1 MQIETTLDHSHYFI
15 KRNKMRYAKVLLDF
29 IVLTLS
35 VKITFYRNIIAA
47 LTDNILFSELD
58 ASLADAK
65 TAVDALELS
74 ILNAADGSHT
84 AKALM
89 HAQAEVTDKTFRKLA
104 ASVDIMSDGNEA
116 SILSSGFRASKPL
129 PARQKDTLTA
139 KEGKNSGCV
148 DLAGKAH
155 EKGKAY
161 IWQSAEEP
169 LPGNEE
175 VWIIIGH
182 STSASFSVCN
192 LIVGKRYRFRFAA
205 ITPDGVTDYCEPVS
219 RIVT

>member
-1 MQIETTLDHSHYFI
+1 M
-15 KRNKMRYAKVLLDF
+15 KYAKVLLDF
-29 IVLTLS
+29 IILTLS
-35 VKITFYRNIIAA
+35 EKVIFYRNIIAA
-47 LTDNILFSELD
+47 LTNNILFSNLD
-58 ASLADAK
+58 PSLEDAK
-65 TAVDALELS
+65 AAVDALELS

-89 HAQAEVTDKTFRKLA
+89 HAQEEATDKTYRKLA
-104 ASVDIMSDGNEA
+104 AAVDRIADGNEA
-116 SILSSGFRASKPL
+116 SILSSGFHASKQVA
-129 PARQKDTLTA
+129 ARQKDTLTVKA
-139 KEGKNSGCV
+139 GKNSGTA

-155 EKGKAY
+155 DKGKAY

-182 STSASFSVCN
+182 STSASFTVYN

-219 RIVT
+219 KIIT

>member
-1 MQIETTLDHSHYFI
+1 M
-15 KRNKMRYAKVLLDF
+15 KYAKVLLDF
-29 IVLTLS
+29 IILTLS
-35 VKITFYRNIIAA
+35 EKVTFYRNIIAA
-47 LTDNILFSELD
+47 LTNNILFSDLD
-58 ASLADAK
+58 PSLEDAK

-89 HAQAEVTDKTFRKLA
+89 HAQEEATDKTYRKLA
-104 ASVDIMSDGNEA
+104 AAVDRIADGNEA
-116 SILSSGFRASKPL
+116 SILSSGFHASKQVA
-129 PARQKDTLTA
+129 ARQKDTLTVKA
-139 KEGKNSGCV
+139 GKNSGTA

-155 EKGKAY
+155 DKGKAY

>member
-1 MQIETTLDHSHYFI
+1 M
-15 KRNKMRYAKVLLDF
+15 KYAKVLLDF
-29 IVLTLS
+29 IILTLS
-35 VKITFYRNIIAA
+35 EKVIFYRNIIAA
-47 LTDNILFSELD
+47 LTNNILFSNLD
-58 ASLADAK
+58 PSLEDAK
-65 TAVDALELS
+65 AAVDALVLS

-89 HAQAEVTDKTFRKLA
+89 HAQEEATDKTYRKLA
-104 ASVDIMSDGNEA
+104 AAVDRMADGNEA
-116 SILSSGFRASKPL
+116 SILSSGFHASKQVA
-129 PARQKDTLTA
+129 ARQKDTLTVKA
-139 KEGKNSGCV
+139 GKNSGTA

-155 EKGKAY
+155 DKGKAY

-182 STSASFSVCN
+182 STSASFTVYN

-219 RIVT
+219 KIIT

>member
-1 MQIETTLDHSHYFI
+1 M
-15 KRNKMRYAKVLLDF
+15 KYAKVLLDF
-29 IVLTLS
+29 IILTLS
-35 VKITFYRNIIAA
+35 EKVTFYRNIIAA
-47 LTDNILFSELD
+47 LTNNILFSNLD
-58 ASLADAK
+58 PSLEDAK
-65 TAVDALELS
+65 AAVDALELS
-74 ILNAADGSHT
+74 ILNAADGSNT

-89 HAQAEVTDKTFRKLA
+89 HAQEEATDKTYRKLA
-104 ASVDIMSDGNEA
+104 AAVDRIADGNEA
-116 SILSSGFRASKPL
+116 SILSSGFHASKQVA
-129 PARQKDTLTA
+129 ARQKDTLTVKA
-139 KEGKNSGCV
+139 GKNSGTA

-155 EKGKAY
+155 DKGKAY

-182 STSASFSVCN
+182 STSASFTVYN

-219 RIVT
+219 KIIT

>member
-1 MQIETTLDHSHYFI
+1 M
-15 KRNKMRYAKVLLDF
+15 KYAKVLLDF
-29 IVLTLS
+29 IILTLS
-35 VKITFYRNIIAA
+35 EKVTFYRNIIAA
-47 LTDNILFSELD
+47 LTNNILFSNLD
-58 ASLADAK
+58 PSLEDAK
-65 TAVDALELS
+65 AAVDALELS

-89 HAQAEVTDKTFRKLA
+89 HAQEEATDKTYRKLA
-104 ASVDIMSDGNEA
+104 AAVDRIADGNEA
-116 SILSSGFRASKPL
+116 SILSSGFHASKQVA
-129 PARQKDTLTA
+129 ARQKDTLTVKA
-139 KEGKNSGCV
+139 GKNSGTA

-155 EKGKAY
+155 DKGKAY

-182 STSASFSVCN
+182 STSASFTVYN

-219 RIVT
+219 KIIT

>member
-1 MQIETTLDHSHYFI
+1 M
-15 KRNKMRYAKVLLDF
+15 KYAKVLLDF
-29 IVLTLS
+29 IILTLS
-35 VKITFYRNIIAA
+35 EKVIFYRNIIAA
-47 LTDNILFSELD
+47 LTNNILFSNLD
-58 ASLADAK
+58 PSLEDAK

-89 HAQAEVTDKTFRKLA
+89 HAQEEATDKTYRKLA
-104 ASVDIMSDGNEA
+104 AAVDRMADGNEA
-116 SILSSGFRASKPL
+116 SILSSGFHASKQVA
-129 PARQKDTLTA
+129 ARQKDTLTVKA
-139 KEGKNSGCV
+139 GKNSGTA

-155 EKGKAY
+155 DKGKAY

-182 STSASFSVCN
+182 STSASFTVYN

-219 RIVT
+219 KIIT

>member
-1 MQIETTLDHSHYFI
+1 MKYV
-15 KRNKMRYAKVLLDF
+15 KVLLDF
-29 IVLTLS
+29 IILTLS
-35 VKITFYRNIIAA
+35 EKVTFYRNIIAA
-47 LTDNILFSELD
+47 LTNNILFSDLD
-58 ASLADAK
+58 PSLEDAK

-89 HAQAEVTDKTFRKLA
+89 HAQEEATDKTYRKLA
-104 ASVDIMSDGNEA
+104 AAVDRIADGNEA
-116 SILSSGFRASKPL
+116 SILSSGFHASKQVA
-129 PARQKDTLTA
+129 ARQKDTLTVKA
-139 KEGKNSGCV
+139 GKNSGTA

-155 EKGKAY
+155 DKGKAY

-182 STSASFSVCN
+182 STSASFSVSN

-219 RIVT
+219 KIIT

>member
-1 MQIETTLDHSHYFI
+1 
-15 KRNKMRYAKVLLDF
+15 
-29 IVLTLS
+29 LS
-35 VKITFYRNIIAA
+35 EKITFYRNIIAA
-47 LTDNILFSELD
+47 LTNNILFSDLD
-58 ASLADAK
+58 PSLEDAK

-89 HAQAEVTDKTFRKLA
+89 HAQEEATDKTYRKLA
-104 ASVDIMSDGNEA
+104 AAVDRIADGNEA
-116 SILSSGFRASKPL
+116 SILSSGFHASKQVA
-129 PARQKDTLTA
+129 ARQKDTLTVKA
-139 KEGKNSGCV
+139 GKNSGTA

-155 EKGKAY
+155 DKGKAY

-182 STSASFSVCN
+182 STSASFSVSN

-219 RIVT
+219 KIIT

>member
-1 MQIETTLDHSHYFI
+1 M
-15 KRNKMRYAKVLLDF
+15 KYAKVLLDF
-29 IVLTLS
+29 IILTLS
-35 VKITFYRNIIAA
+35 EKVTFYRNIIAA
-47 LTDNILFSELD
+47 LTNNILFSDLD
-58 ASLADAK
+58 PSLEDAK

-89 HAQAEVTDKTFRKLA
+89 HAQEEATDKTYRKLA
-104 ASVDIMSDGNEA
+104 AAVDRIADGNEA
-116 SILSSGFRASKPL
+116 SILSSGFHASKQVA
-129 PARQKDTLTA
+129 ARQKDTLTVKA
-139 KEGKNSGCV
+139 GKNSGTA

-155 EKGKAY
+155 DKGKAY

-182 STSASFSVCN
+182 STSASFTVYN

-219 RIVT
+219 KIIT